1 MHGIGRHRLGHL
13 HHHRVGVIPNHPDGF
28 QQRELLFQFRFLGGG
43 VKAENVLF
51 GLHTQCLQDLAA
63 GIAAHLL
70 HHGAVRRLHL
80 NGADLKQHGHGQVNT
95 GGDHGQQ
102 GHKGHQPPQH
112 PPPFQRGAGQAALLA
127 FFPLYRVAW
136 LLLCRAQ
143 TLVFVALL
151 RCLSRCLARLLPL

>member
-1 MHGIGRHRLGHL
+1 M
-13 HHHRVGVIPNHPDGF
+13 DSSS
-28 QQRELLFQFRFLGGG
+28 
-43 VKAENVLF
+43 ENVLF

-70 HHGAVRRLHL
+70 HHGVVRRLHL
-80 NGADLKQHGHGQVNT
+80 NGTDLKQHGHGQVNT

-127 FFPLYRVAW
+127 FFPLYRVA